1 MSANLIW
8 FTCVVYTNLFKLFYS
23 ADKAKDLIFDN
34 GLLTVIKRWSDSEL
48 LSLSNELFRL
58 HSFDHKG
65 IDIFL
70 MIRNSNGSW
79 DNLKQS
85 IEFFINQALA
95 SDASV
100 IAVELSHWSLL
111 KDWLYDNRLAVGA
124 VVGVIIIG
132 GIIWYLFG
140 GDPSEPYLDLSD
152 LPGLPP
158 EPGSLSGQ
166 LSAIDARLAAIES
179 HPAIRAPNI
188 PDFIGQLNIIG
199 ARLTGTELNPT
210 NPTDLSGQLSAIDAR
225 LAAIESSLD
234 IPGSLAIS
242 NINKLPPNITADIIS
257 TLNSV
262 DITVNSI
269 DELNMLISPDTDIN
283 MKSRF
288 FTQSKLDPTMLA
300 SIRQFIEH
308 VASDWI

>member
-1 MSANLIW
+1 M
-8 FTCVVYTNLFKLFYS
+8 
-23 ADKAKDLIFDN
+23 
-34 GLLTVIKRWSDSEL
+34 
-48 LSLSNELFRL
+48 
-58 HSFDHKG
+58 
-65 IDIFL
+65 
-70 MIRNSNGSW
+70 
-79 DNLKQS
+79 
-85 IEFFINQALA
+85 
-95 SDASV
+95 
-100 IAVELSHWSLL
+100 
-111 KDWLYDNRLAVGA
+111 
-124 VVGVIIIG
+124 
-132 GIIWYLFG
+132 FG

-308 VASDWI
+308 VASD